1 MQHLRRKTPCVQ
13 AANTVRE
20 THGKNDG
27 ETSNATSLSNDTEND
42 PFERMRRHFLG
53 MPEGQ
58 KTRTRTDETS
68 HCCQQCNARFNQR
81 SNLSRHVKNKHGGTA
96 DPDLRLQDVNS
107 SNTDRVNNLEREL
120 EKLKDEIRKR
130 PTSVSYTTTHN
141 NNNNNNF
148 NINALGYEDTSVLT
162 PEVITKC
169 IKRTSKGVA
178 DLVEKLHFD
187 ATANRNL
194 RATLQFPEQVEYY
207 DGKKWKYG
215 PRDRIVRQLV
225 DNGHNIM
232 SEHYDTNAAQVRSSM
247 TISLFNFVQNWMHK
261 MDRSNARAYEDA
273 MKEVYCCVLNRSREV
288 ADDDDDDNDEFH
300 DNSSSLP
307 KDSLNTTC
315 FSVKQST
322 FEPVVADLVDSH
334 HSNGDDVNVPCT
346 SNGLDSKS

>member
-1 MQHLRRKTPCVQ
+1 M
-13 AANTVRE
+13 NI
-20 THGKNDG
+20 
-27 ETSNATSLSNDTEND
+27 
-42 PFERMRRHFLG
+42 
-53 MPEGQ
+53 
-58 KTRTRTDETS
+58 
-68 HCCQQCNARFNQR
+68 
-81 SNLSRHVKNKHGGTA
+81 
-96 DPDLRLQDVNS
+96 

-141 NNNNNNF
+141 NNNNNF
-148 NINALGYEDTSVLT
+148 NINALGFEDTSVLT

-232 SEHYDTNAAQVRSSM
+232 SEHYDTNTAQVRSSM

-288 ADDDDDDNDEFH
+288 ADGDDDNDGFQ
-300 DNSSSLP
+300 DNSSNLP
-307 KDSLNTTC
+307 TDSLNTTC

-322 FEPVVADLVDSH
+322 FEPVVADRVVASH
-334 HSNGDDVNVPCT
+334 HSNDNDVNVSCA
-346 SNGLDSKS
+346 SNGISSRS